1 MVTGACYGCNVAWFR
16 NQYLCED
23 CECEWQDEWSAT
35 CDDDCPECGSR
46 HMEPFDSI
54 DLTETIEEFNGKFLV
69 YRSPDSAE
77 DSADYEL
84 IAECGTREAAEEFLK
99 NDNEES
105 ERRDG
110 PIGFAD

>member
-1 MVTGACYGCNVAWFR
+1 
-16 NQYLCED
+16 
-23 CECEWQDEWSAT
+23 
-35 CDDDCPECGSR
+35 
-46 HMEPFDSI
+46 MEPFESI

-99 NDNEES
+99 SDNGDS
-105 ERRDG
+105 RRPDG
-110 PIGFAD
+110 PIGFGD

>member
-1 MVTGACYGCNVAWFR
+1 
-16 NQYLCED
+16 
-23 CECEWQDEWSAT
+23 
-35 CDDDCPECGSR
+35 
-46 HMEPFDSI
+46 MEPIDSI

-84 IAECGTREAAEEFLK
+84 IGECGTREAAEKFLK

>member
-1 MVTGACYGCNVAWFR
+1 MAWFR

-23 CECEWQDEWSAT
+23 CECEWEDEWSAT
-35 CDDDCPECGSR
+35 
-46 HMEPFDSI
+46 
-54 DLTETIEEFNGKFLV
+54 
-69 YRSPDSAE
+69 PDSAE

-84 IAECGTREAAEEFLK
+84 IGECGTREAAEKFLK